1 MTDEQ
6 RLPTPLQTRI
16 DAAGQRISAALGV
29 APDLTQDTLPLLDG
43 YLRMVAAE
51 LETAERQRAIEELG
65 VHFGEVLRR
74 LFDARWALDD
84 EDTPETWRLELSSC
98 FLYLHPVGMTGEVLL
113 GCESEAFDGSFTTGD
128 ESHVALEEMLAEAA
142 PLSEQAYYS
151 LSGRCDVLQL
161 VADFLTT
168 RHLVANKGKPALI
181 EAEDYRRHVA
191 ERSGN

>member
-6 RLPTPLQTRI
+6 RLPTPLQKRI

-43 YLRMVAAE
+43 YLRMVGAE
-51 LETAERQRAIEELG
+51 LGTAERQRAIEELG
-65 VHFGEVLRR
+65 AHFGEVLRR

-84 EDTPETWRLELSSC
+84 EESPATWRLELPSC
-98 FLYLHPVGMTGEVLL
+98 FLYFYPVGMTGEVLL
-113 GCESEAFDGSFTTGD
+113 GCESEDFDGSFTTGD
-128 ESHVALEEMLAEAA
+128 ESLAVLEEMLAEAA

-168 RHLVANKGKPALI
+168 RHLVDNKGKPAVI
-181 EAEDYRRHVA
+181 EAEEYRRHVA
-191 ERSGN
+191 ERAGN